1 MSDARIGNC
10 RKRRRNQRSHVHV
23 KNKLNYDATYLQNE
37 IAKYLRITFKRIAKR
52 TFSGDE

>member
-37 IAKYLRITFKRIAKR
+37 IAKYSPITLKRIEKKDVFR
-52 TFSGDE
+52 R